1 MHTVHCKNIHL
12 RFPTQVS
19 HPRCKIPKGR
29 IFLGLEFPPNVY
41 QISTPYPSNFQ
52 WWTAMDTKKL
62 GTEVSFAGAGDKKL
76 NLVRCVPTWAR
87 PLLSSTSK
95 QLASEH
101 HQWVTTDVVD
111 KSLRE
116 LSSHAAK
123 AFMKPPDRLLPP
135 DPFCHSLNF
144 VVRVGRWLQPGGGWQ
159 YHRVRGRVHHWTL
172 SIEEYPNPQERHGTW
187 IKGFAKVKTMWILLG
202 RYSL

>member
-1 MHTVHCKNIHL
+1 MSIRSAHRTLRISNGGQRWTQKSLVL
-12 RFPTQVS
+12 RF
-19 HPRCKIPKGR
+19 HL
-29 IFLGLEFPPNVY
+29 LGPGTRS
-41 QISTPYPSNFQ
+41 ST
-52 WWTAMDTKKL
+52 WCGACLL
-62 GTEVSFAGAGDKKL
+62 GPGHCCL
-76 NLVRCVPTWAR
+76 
-87 PLLSSTSK
+87 STSK

-172 SIEEYPNPQERHGTW
+172 SIEEYPNPQERHSTW
-187 IKGFAKVKTMWILLG
+187 IKGFAKVKTI
-202 RYSL
+202 